1 MRGPALPRS
10 SLGTVVLIFVCV
22 LTKESVEITPVP
34 YRLQVHRAALDGRG
48 LSNSLRREKKQMH
61 CLLGQYLHP
70 RKTHCCMRC
79 HAGTYKAKDCDGPD
93 QATVCLP
100 CANGTFTAVD
110 NTMSKCFR
118 CTRCRTELQQI
129 VETPCTPQQDTV
141 CGCQKNQYQ
150 IDSESEFFQCRNCS
164 SCANGIIASCSK
176 NKDTICR
183 CKPQFFLSRSNICK
197 PCNSCTGEDCL
208 WCPSPVVTTPTSSGL
223 NGNVVLGT
231 LVAIFGVISILF
243 IAYKVGKLV
252 QKNRIESCFYSCVSL
267 PQTTEEPVSEV
278 EEKRN
283 EIFTL
288 LPESKKETELPVN
301 TTLPSAPLPQSSHEL
316 PDCVRAARKTQVPD
330 DPAILYTVVDH
341 VPPSRWKE
349 FVRRLGLSD
358 WDLERIELEHRR
370 LRDAQ
375 YEMLRLWKLQMG
387 RAATVEHITCVL
399 NQMELS
405 GCSEAVQ
412 EALLSQN
419 SPQSCSLHNH
429 L

>member
-48 LSNSLRREKKQMH
+48 PSNSLRREKKQMH

-183 CKPQFFLSRSNICK
+183 CKPQFFLSRNNICK

-208 WCPSPVVTTPTSSGL
+208 WCPSSVVTSPTSSGL

-358 WDLERIELEHRR
+358 LDLERIELEHRR

>member
-1 MRGPALPRS
+1 LSSPSLP
-10 SLGTVVLIFVCV
+10 LYLQVILMFACV

-34 YRLQVHRAALDGRG
+34 YRLQVRRVVLDGRDP
-48 LSNSLRREKKQMH
+48 SNPLRREKKQTQ
-61 CLLGQYLHP
+61 CQLGQYLHP

-100 CANGTFTAVD
+100 CASGTFTAVD

-118 CTRCRTELQQI
+118 CTRCRTELQQV
-129 VETPCTPQQDTV
+129 VETPCTPKQDTV

-164 SCANGIIASCSK
+164 SCDDGILVSCSK
-176 NKDTICR
+176 NKDAICR
-183 CKPQFFLSRSNICK
+183 CKPQFFRSRSNICK

-208 WCPSPVVTTPTSSGL
+208 RCPTPVATSPTSSGL
-223 NGNVVLGT
+223 NGNLVLGT
-231 LVAIFGVISILF
+231 LVAVFGVISILCV
-243 IAYKVGKLV
+243 AHRVGKLV
-252 QKNRIESCFYSCVSL
+252 QKNRIVSSFYSCVPL
-267 PQTTEEPVSEV
+267 PQTTKEPVPEV

-283 EIFTL
+283 EISNL
-288 LPESKKETELPVN
+288 LPESKKETELPLN
-301 TTLPSAPLPQSSHEL
+301 ATLSPAPLPQSSHEL
-316 PDCVRAARKTQVPD
+316 PDCVRPARKTQLPD
-330 DPAILYTVVDH
+330 NPAILYTVVDH

-358 WDLERIELEHRR
+358 CDLERIELEHRR

-387 RAATVEHITCVL
+387 RAATVEHISCVL

-405 GCSEAVQ
+405 GCSDAVQ
-412 EALLSQN
+412 EALLNQN
-419 SPQSCSLHNH
+419 SPQPCSLHNH

>member
-10 SLGTVVLIFVCV
+10 SLGTVILIFVCV

-34 YRLQVHRAALDGRG
+34 YRVQVRRVALDGRDP
-48 LSNSLRREKKQMH
+48 SNPLRREKKQMH
-61 CLLGQYLHP
+61 CQLGQYLHP

-110 NTMSKCFR
+110 NTMSKCFQ
-118 CTRCRTELQQI
+118 CKRCRTALQQI
-129 VETPCTPQQDTV
+129 VETPCTPKQDTV

-150 IDSESEFFQCRNCS
+150 IDSESEYFQCRNCS
-164 SCANGIIASCSK
+164 LCADGIIASCSK
-176 NKDTICR
+176 NKDAICR

-208 WCPSPVVTTPTSSGL
+208 LCPSPVTTSPTSSGL
-223 NGNVVLGT
+223 NGNLVLGT
-231 LVAIFGVISILF
+231 LVAIFGVIFILC
-243 IAYKVGKLV
+243 IARKVGKLV
-252 QKNRIESCFYSCVSL
+252 QKHKKVSFSYCVSS
-267 PQTTEEPVSEV
+267 TKEPVSEV
-278 EEKRN
+278 GEERN
-283 EIFTL
+283 EIPSLRPESQKKTELPINPTL
-288 LPESKKETELPVN
+288 LPTSLT
-301 TTLPSAPLPQSSHEL
+301 QGSHEF
-316 PDCVRAARKTQVPD
+316 PDCVRPARTTQLPD
-330 DPAILYTVVDH
+330 TPAILYTVVDH

-358 WDLERIELEHRR
+358 CDLERIELEHRR

-375 YEMLRLWKLQMG
+375 YEMLRLWKLHMG
-387 RAATVEHITCVL
+387 RAATVEHISRVL

-405 GCSEAVQ
+405 GCSDAVQ
-412 EALLSQN
+412 EALLNQN
-419 SPQSCSLHNH
+419 SPQPCSLHNH